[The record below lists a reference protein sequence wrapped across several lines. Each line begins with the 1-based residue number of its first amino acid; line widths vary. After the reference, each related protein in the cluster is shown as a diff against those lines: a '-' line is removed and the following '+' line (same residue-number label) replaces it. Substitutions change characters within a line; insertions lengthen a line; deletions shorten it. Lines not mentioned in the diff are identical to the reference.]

1 MLLDK
6 KRTREVSIPTSSM
19 ADIAF
24 LLLTFFLVTTSLD
37 MDKGLMSSLPARG
50 DQLPIPKKNIAAI
63 FVNAAGEVALDTHD
77 GIQNIAIKDIK
88 NEIKRRLAMNDK
100 LLVSI
105 KTDKETQY
113 QVFMSVLDQVQMAFA
128 GKPRISIAEP
138 ES

>member
-6 KRTREVSIPTSSM
+6 KRTREATIPTASM

-77 GIQNIAIKDIK
+77 GIQNIEIKNIK
-88 NEIKRRLAMNDK
+88 NEIKRIQKD
-100 LLVSI
+100 
-105 KTDKETQY
+105 
-113 QVFMSVLDQVQMAFA
+113 VLQ
-128 GKPRISIAEP
+128 
-138 ES
+138 

>member
-6 KRTREVSIPTSSM
+6 KRTREVVIPTSSM

-37 MDKGLMSSLPARG
+37 MDKGLQLTLPPKGEAK
-50 DQLPIPKKNIAAI
+50 PIPKRNIASLLI
-63 FVNAAGEVALDTHD
+63 NAAGEVSLD
-77 GIQNIAIKDIK
+77 GEQELRIQDIK
-88 NEIKRRLAMNDK
+88 ETIRLRLSQNDR

-105 KTDKETQY
+105 KTDRETPY
-113 QVFMSVLDQVQMAFA
+113 QAFVSVLDQVQMAFA
-128 GKPRISIAEP
+128 GQPRISIAEP